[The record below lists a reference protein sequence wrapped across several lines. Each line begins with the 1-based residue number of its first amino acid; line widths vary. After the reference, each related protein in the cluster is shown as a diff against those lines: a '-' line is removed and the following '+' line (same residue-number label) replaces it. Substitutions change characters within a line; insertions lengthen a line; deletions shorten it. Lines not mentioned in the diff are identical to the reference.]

1 MGGLDASRARS
12 AMRTFLGV
20 DGGGSK
26 TLFLLV
32 DESGKIRASHA
43 EGTGY
48 YPEIG
53 LEALKKLLAR
63 GIGQILRQA
72 GIGVSD
78 LTFAFIG
85 LPAYGED
92 SSLLAT
98 LDTAPVSVVP
108 TGRYRCGNDM
118 VCGWAGALAGAD
130 GISVAVGTG
139 SIAYGEY
146 AGRSA
151 RAGGWGELFSDEGS
165 AYWVA
170 REGLCLFSRMSDGR
184 VPRGALYE
192 RVRQHFQLRH
202 DLDLCAAIYGKRLA
216 QRSQFAQLSRL
227 VVEAAS
233 AGDTAARALFTKA
246 ATELT
251 EVVDAVRS
259 RLQVPPET
267 RLPVSYSGGMFEPN
281 ELLLTPLKEALASPA
296 RNYHLVAPRL
306 RSDAGAAVHAAKLAG
321 TPLDA
326 ASITTLEAE
335 LRTHRG
341 PTAST

>member
-1 MGGLDASRARS
+1 
-12 AMRTFLGV
+12 MRTYLGV

-26 TLFLLV
+26 TLFLLI
-32 DESGKIRASHA
+32 DETGKILASHV
-43 EGTGY
+43 EGTAY

-53 LEALKKLLAR
+53 LEPLKKLLAR

-72 GIGVSD
+72 GIAVPG
-78 LTFAFIG
+78 LTFAYLG

-92 SSLLAT
+92 SALLAT
-98 LDTAPVSVVP
+98 LDSAPSAVLP

-130 GISVAVGTG
+130 GISVVAGTG

-146 AGRSA
+146 LGRSA

-165 AYWVA
+165 AYWLA
-170 REGLCLFSRMSDGR
+170 REGLRLFSRMSDGR

-192 RVRQHFQLRH
+192 LVRRHFVLQH

-233 AGDTAARALFTKA
+233 AGDAAARALFTQA
-246 ATELT
+246 AAELADL
-251 EVVDAVRS
+251 VDAVRN
-259 RLQVPPET
+259 RLQVPPE
-267 RLPVSYSGGMFEPN
+267 LQLAVSYSGGMFEPHD
-281 ELLLTPLKEALASPA
+281 LLLASLEAALASPP
-296 RNYHLVAPRL
+296 RNYRFLAARL
-306 RSDAGAAVHAAKLAG
+306 PPDAGAALHAAKLSG
-321 TPLDA
+321 TPL
-326 ASITTLEAE
+326 EAE
-335 LRTHRG
+335 SIAALV
-341 PTAST
+341 AQVQQQN